1 MFPDA
6 VIVKDRTTSIC
17 AISGAIALNGRRLNS
32 TKTVAL
38 LSDPV
43 ARAAHPRHERT
54 ASSGLRPVI
63 YLIGGAPRS
72 GKTSLALEL
81 LRAYNVSFVSTDA
94 LLNFEGDFEMGL
106 MGLID
111 HVANA
116 LPGYAIEGEAV
127 TPPLVIRAARIA
139 RIRSCF
145 LGRPEVTLEQLLDVP
160 GSNAWIVECDQEE
173 RRSVVEGMRERSRHL
188 KSECRALG
196 LPFLEGGDEG
206 FFGATAEWLAVG
218 EQGWATS

>member
-1 MFPDA
+1 
-6 VIVKDRTTSIC
+6 
-17 AISGAIALNGRRLNS
+17 
-32 TKTVAL
+32 
-38 LSDPV
+38 
-43 ARAAHPRHERT
+43 
-54 ASSGLRPVI
+54 
-63 YLIGGAPRS
+63 
-72 GKTSLALEL
+72 
-81 LRAYNVSFVSTDA
+81 